1 MIWLRVLLFI
11 YVASFVGK
19 ALKITSIRIFKI
31 TLIASIAPCCNLINC
46 TPQFKV

>member
-19 ALKITSIRIFKI
+19 AFKITSFRIFKI
-31 TLIASIAPCCNLINC
+31 TLKLR
-46 TPQFKV
+46 